1 MLVYWLFLALPSLMA
16 LFYPVGGAIQTRRP
30 GQDYAFWVF
39 ILVYVALGALR
50 YQTGGDWLNY
60 ENMYDEIRLDDLSF
74 AVTFT
79 DPLFGLLMWI
89 SAQVGVGLPL
99 VYAVCCFLLV
109 YGVVLVARQFD
120 DPWIA
125 VVIAVPYLLI
135 VVGFGYVRQ
144 AAAIGLMLI
153 AASSLVRANTIR
165 TGSYLVAATLFHS
178 SAVITLPLFVFSI
191 AKRQKLLALIVS
203 IIGVVAFLV
212 LFAPRLETFQSGYL
226 DAEFDSAGA
235 ATRVAMGAMP
245 AAFVLLF
252 WKRFRPVEEVRAF
265 WFLIALAN
273 MLSVAALVLT
283 ASSTA
288 VDRIALFFS
297 VVQMAAFGEFRRMIG
312 GGPGTAQLIR
322 LLLIAVAVIIQFVWL
337 TMADNSNFWVP
348 YRWLIGQ
355 E

>member
-16 LFYPVGGAIQTRRP
+16 LFYPVGGAIQARRP

-39 ILVYVALGALR
+39 IVVYVALGALR

-60 ENMYDEIRLDDLSF
+60 ENMFDEIRLDDLSF

-79 DPLFGLLMWI
+79 DPLFGLLMWV
-89 SAQVGVGLPL
+89 SAQVGLGLPL

-109 YGVVLVARQFD
+109 YGVVQVCRQFE

-125 VVIAVPYLLI
+125 IVIAVPYLLI

-153 AASSLVRANTIR
+153 AASSLARASNLR

-191 AKRQKLLALIVS
+191 ARRHKLLAMSFTVIAVT
-203 IIGVVAFLV
+203 VFLV
-212 LFAPRLETFQSGYL
+212 VLAPRLETFQAGYV
-226 DAEFDSAGA
+226 DADFESSGA
-235 ATRVAMGAMP
+235 ATRVAMGAVP
-245 AAFVLLF
+245 ALFLLV
-252 WKRFRPVEEVRAF
+252 FRKGFNPLPEVRAF
-265 WFLIALAN
+265 WFLIAVSN

-322 LLLIAVAVIIQFVWL
+322 LLLIAVAVAIQFVWL